1 MAKAKKPETQLYEVE
16 LTHTASAGAKR
27 TMWRAGRQFEVKV
40 PQTLELTAEEVE
52 AFQNDNRFV
61 ISETSETPVE
71 ENSSDETTGSDSD
84 SQDGAGDGDETTEE
98 DTTSEDEASEDSSSE
113 SEEEVSGSD
122 ESGEEEATQVSN
134 VDDLVKNNSRNEL
147 NAKALE
153 LGVENPEREDWNK
166 LEVAQAIVEAEARNT
181 SEATS

>member
-1 MAKAKKPETQLYEVE
+1 
-16 LTHTASAGAKR
+16 
-27 TMWRAGRQFEVKV
+27 MWRAGRQFEVKV

-61 ISETSETPVE
+61 ISEASEATGSE
-71 ENSSDETTGSDSD
+71 DSSDETTSSDSD

-98 DTTSEDEASEDSSSE
+98 DTTSEDEASEDSSSD
-113 SEEEVSGSD
+113 SEEEASD
-122 ESGEEEATQVSN
+122 ETTEAPQVSN

-153 LGVENPEREDWNK
+153 LGVETPEREDWNK